1 MAGKRTKGS
10 YLPGRGQAMN
20 IIGKRWVLFLC
31 SILFGFPGSV
41 TVAQDSPRELSKTFS
56 VKIVT
61 DIAYTEGGDYPEKT
75 NRLDLYLPEGAKN
88 FPVMIYLHGGALMAG
103 DKSSNTHIGIRF
115 VSEGFGVVAVNYR
128 LSPGVLHPAHIQD
141 VASAF
146 GWVYNNISKYGGDS
160 DNIFVVGHSAGG
172 YLVALLAFDSKYLED
187 HRLSPA
193 SIKGVISISGYYH
206 VERVAP
212 DRPKSIWG
220 TERNGWLEASPSRY
234 VNKNAPPFL
243 SLYADGEKEWR
254 RRQSEEI
261 VQELAITGHTHS
273 QAHMIADRDHGTI
286 WQRLNSDGDD
296 TSRLMVEFMRGLIEE
311 K

>member
-1 MAGKRTKGS
+1 
-10 YLPGRGQAMN
+10 MN
-20 IIGKRWVLFLC
+20 IIGKRWVLFLG
-31 SILFGFPGSV
+31 SILFGFLSSV
-41 TVAQDSPRELSKTFS
+41 TMAQESPREPSETFS
-56 VKIVT
+56 IKIVR
-61 DIAYTEGGDYPEKT
+61 DIAYTEDGDYPEKT

-88 FPVMIYLHGGALMAG
+88 FPVMIYVHGGYLMVG
-103 DKSSNTHIGIRF
+103 DKSFEAQTFGIRF

-128 LSPGVLHPAHIQD
+128 LSPRVLHPAHIQD

-146 GWVYNNISKYGGDS
+146 GWVYENISKYGGDS
-160 DNIFVVGHSAGG
+160 DNIFVVGYSAGG
-172 YLVALLAFDSKYLED
+172 YLAALLAFDSKYLED

-220 TERNGWLEASPSRY
+220 TERKGWLEASPSRY

-243 SLYADGEKEWR
+243 SLYADGDEEWR
-254 RRQSEEI
+254 RRQCEEI
-261 VQELAITGHTHS
+261 VQELATTGHTHS
-273 QAHMIADRDHGTI
+273 QAHMIADRDHMTI
-286 WQRLNSDGDD
+286 WLSLNSDDDD
-296 TSRLMVEFMRGLIEE
+296 TSRLMVEFMRGVIAE